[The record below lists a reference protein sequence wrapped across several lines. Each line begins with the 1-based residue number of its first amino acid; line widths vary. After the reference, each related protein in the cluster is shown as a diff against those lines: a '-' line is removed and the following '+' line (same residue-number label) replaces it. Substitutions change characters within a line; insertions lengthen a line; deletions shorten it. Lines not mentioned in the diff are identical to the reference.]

1 MPMAVSTAAHPDRV
15 RMVYRKALKEITST
29 AGPGMSM
36 LEGLDRTLDRLESQY
51 EALSDGGMIIIIA
64 TMV

>member
-36 LEGLDRTLDRLESQY
+36 LEGLDRTLD
-51 EALSDGGMIIIIA
+51 
-64 TMV
+64 